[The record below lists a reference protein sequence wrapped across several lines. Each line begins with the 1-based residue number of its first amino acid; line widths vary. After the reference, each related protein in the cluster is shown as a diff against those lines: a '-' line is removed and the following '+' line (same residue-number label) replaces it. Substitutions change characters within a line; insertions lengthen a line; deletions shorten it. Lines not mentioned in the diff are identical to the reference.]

1 MELDMEEW
9 TYVKFNIRVSIIAVK
24 KNEQGVK

>member
-1 MELDMEEW
+1 MELDIEEW

-24 KNEQGVK
+24 KNEQEC